1 MGFFGSSR
9 KKARDPFQ
17 AAVEQHQRGA
27 SSARLRG
34 RQSGSARHD
43 VPFAWCDS
51 DNVHPYGQPGF
62 GFYSGE
68 NLAAGTSLRTEP
80 KRPRSVD
87 EDFRDMGPRYP
98 IDSWGAGLPFST
110 YQSYPRPSSKNIYAR
125 DIPYLELG
133 PRAQIGPRDLP
144 YTGSEELRPYLGG
157 GGRNEFAQPEP
168 TSMAPLGRLLPCDGD
183 LFSPRRTPLDLSA
196 SAERPIFD
204 HFPQFRRSPTPNR
217 YPIPNFNANLPL
229 NGSQAWD
236 SYADRVADP
245 ISGAWTNSW
254 PSHPPGSYERLR
266 PPHLQPGNSGG
277 GGTRSS
283 SSNIGQV
290 S

>member
-80 KRPRSVD
+80 RKPRSVD

-98 IDSWGAGLPFST
+98 IDSWGADLPFST
-110 YQSYPRPSSKNIYAR
+110 YQSYLRPSSKNRYAR
-125 DIPYLELG
+125 DIPYLELSPG
-133 PRAQIGPRDLP
+133 AQIGPRDLP
-144 YTGSEELRPYLGG
+144 YTGSEELCPYLGCG
-157 GGRNEFAQPEP
+157 GSNDFAPS
-168 TSMAPLGRLLPCDGD
+168 TSMAPLGRLLPSNGE
-183 LFSPRRTPLDLSA
+183 LFSPRRTPLDLSTC
-196 SAERPIFD
+196 AERPIFD
-204 HFPQFRRSPTPNR
+204 HFPQSRRSPTRNR
-217 YPIPNFNANLPL
+217 YPIPNSNSNLPL
-229 NGSQAWD
+229 NYSPAWD
-236 SYADRVADP
+236 PYADRAMEP
-245 ISGAWTNSW
+245 ISGVWTNSW
-254 PSHPPGSYERLR
+254 PPHPPGSYERLR
-266 PPHLQPGNSGG
+266 PLHLQPGNSRG
-277 GGTRSS
+277 GGTR
-283 SSNIGQV
+283 SNIGQV